1 MTYGPIRFTEQSV
14 WGHHHLLQKALYSFI
29 NMHLLCSSGTFGG
42 HLHGCDNEAE
52 SHRQTEQRPEKV
64 SQALTEGRGR
74 GQVRNLLSEP
84 IAFEQKAREVK

>member
-1 MTYGPIRFTEQSV
+1 
-14 WGHHHLLQKALYSFI
+14 
-29 NMHLLCSSGTFGG
+29 MHLLCSSGTFGG
-42 HLHGCDNEAE
+42 HLHGFDNKAE

-84 IAFEQKAREVK
+84 TAFEQKAREVK